1 MMHKLGTVTVGQSPR
16 VDILPGMMEAL
27 GKDVA
32 VIERGALDGLS
43 QKDILSLSPD
53 AEMVRLCTRVS
64 TGTEVVVAKEK
75 IIPKVQEKIDE
86 LNQEGVELILLLC
99 TGEFPR
105 FKSKCLVLEAQKL
118 VDRSVEAVVND
129 QHKMGLVVPLKEQTE
144 QARQSLRH
152 ITPHITVVNTS
163 PYGAQDGL
171 QGAALVLKNRDVDLI
186 VMHCMGFTKEHRKV
200 MRQVTGKPV
209 IMANS
214 IVARITGEL
223 LQA

>member
-1 MMHKLGTVTVGQSPR
+1 
-16 VDILPGMMEAL
+16 
-27 GKDVA
+27 
-32 VIERGALDGLS
+32 
-43 QKDILSLSPD
+43 
-53 AEMVRLCTRVS
+53 
-64 TGTEVVVAKEK
+64 
-75 IIPKVQEKIDE
+75 
-86 LNQEGVELILLLC
+86 
-99 TGEFPR
+99 
-105 FKSKCLVLEAQKL
+105 LEAQKL
-118 VDRSVEAVVND
+118 VDRSVEAVMND

-152 ITPHITVVNTS
+152 ITPHITVVNAS
-163 PYGAQDGL
+163 PYGAQGEL
-171 QGAALVLKNRDVDLI
+171 QGAALFLKESDVDLI